1 MANKET
7 EMPKQSPKN
16 PSETLGSAA
25 TLGEPEGKTPL
36 QPESDFDRVVQGFSG
51 SLNALKGIIRE
62 LSSQKEQE
70 AAAALKY
77 KAQEE
82 YYREL
87 FSDAPGGYLVTDT
100 GATIQDSN
108 QTASDLLQTPMDFL
122 LGKRL
127 SSLVSPSDQ
136 ETFCS
141 MLDLARQGSGAKVRL
156 VRLQPPGGSPRPVF
170 LAIAGRRNAAG
181 ELMGFNWLVH
191 GYTQSRQEDE
201 VLKSQLTQLETRFI
215 KLAEAFAASSEMQDP
230 YASGHQGRV
239 AQLAGAIAEQMGF
252 SQDQV
257 EGMKIMGYLHD
268 VGKVAIPS
276 DILNK
281 VGLLTIVEAN
291 VVKAHPQLGYDLLK
305 DIEFPWPLAQAIL
318 QHHERWNGSGYPSGL
333 KGKDIIIEAR
343 ILAVADVV
351 EAMGSPR
358 PYGVAVGIEKA
369 LEEVYKEAGTLY
381 DPQVVDASLKL
392 FVEKGFKFA

>member
-1 MANKET
+1 
-7 EMPKQSPKN
+7 MPDQSPKN
-16 PSETLGSAA
+16 PPETSGAAGTLGD
-25 TLGEPEGKTPL
+25 PERKGTL
-36 QPESDFDRVVQGFSG
+36 QPEPDLDRVVRGFTG
-51 SLNALKGIIRE
+51 SLKALKGIIKE

-100 GATIQDSN
+100 GATVQECN
-108 QTASDLLQTPMDFL
+108 QAASDLLQTPMDFL

-127 SSLVSPSDQ
+127 GSFVSPTDQ

-141 MLDLARQGSGAKVRL
+141 MMDLARQGSGAKVRL
-156 VRLQPPGGSPRPVF
+156 VRLQPPGGSPRPVV
-170 LAIAGRRNAAG
+170 LAITGRRTPAG
-181 ELMGFNWLVH
+181 ELLGFNWLVH
-191 GYTQSRQEDE
+191 GYTQSRQDDE
-201 VLKSQLTQLETRFI
+201 VLQSQFTQLETRFI
-215 KLAEAFAASSEMQDP
+215 KLVDAFAIASEMQDP
-230 YASGHQGRV
+230 YASGHQRRV
-239 AQLAGAIAEQMGF
+239 AQLSGGIAEQMGF
-252 SQDQV
+252 SQDRV

-276 DILNK
+276 EILNK
-281 VGLLTIVEAN
+281 MGLLTIVEAKM
-291 VVKAHPQLGYDLLK
+291 VKTHPQLGYDLLK
-305 DIEFPWPLAQAIL
+305 DIEFPWPVAQAIL
-318 QHHERWNGSGYPSGL
+318 QHHERSNGSGYPSGL
-333 KGKDIIIEAR
+333 KGEEIIIEAR

-351 EAMGSPR
+351 EAMVSPR
-358 PYGVAVGIEKA
+358 PYGVAMGLEKA

-381 DPQVVDASLKL
+381 DPQVVDASLRL

>member
-1 MANKET
+1 MSN
-7 EMPKQSPKN
+7 QSPKD
-16 PSETLGSAA
+16 PPETSGSAA
-25 TLGEPEGKTPL
+25 TLGDPERKRPL
-36 QPESDFDRVVQGFSG
+36 QPEPDLDQVVQGFSD
-51 SLNALKGIIRE
+51 SLQALKGIIKE
-62 LSSQKEQE
+62 LSSEKEQE

-87 FSDAPGGYLVTDT
+87 FSNAPGGYLVTDT
-100 GATIQDSN
+100 GATVQDSN
-108 QTASDLLQTPMDFL
+108 QAASDLLQTPMDFL

-127 SSLVSPSDQ
+127 SSFVSPSDQ

-141 MLDLARQGSGAKVRL
+141 MMDLVRQGSGAKVRL

-170 LAIAGRRNAAG
+170 LAIAGRRNPAG

-191 GYTQSRQEDE
+191 GYPQSRQEDE
-201 VLKSQLTQLETRFI
+201 VLQSQFTHLETRFI
-215 KLAEAFAASSEMQDP
+215 RLVEAFATASEMQDP
-230 YASGHQGRV
+230 YASGHQRRV
-239 AQLAGAIAEQMGF
+239 AQFSGAIAEQMGF
-252 SQDQV
+252 SQDRV
-257 EGMKIMGYLHD
+257 EGLKIMGYLHD
-268 VGKVAIPS
+268 VGKAAIPS
-276 DILNK
+276 EILNK
-281 VGLLTIVEAN
+281 VGLLTIVEGN
-291 VVKAHPQLGYDLLK
+291 IVKTHPQLGYDLLK
-305 DIEFPWPLAQAIL
+305 DIEFPWPVAQAIL
-318 QHHERWNGSGYPSGL
+318 QHHERWNGSGYPAGL
-333 KGKDIIIEAR
+333 KGEDIIIEAR

-351 EAMGSPR
+351 EAMVSPR